1 MFSIAYNEDKKRDNN
16 KDDNTM
22 RITITGKIGS
32 GKSTVAKEI
41 AKKLGYKYY
50 SVGML
55 MGELALKR
63 GISLMEL
70 SKIAEKDTEVDFYL
84 DKRQK
89 QIGRENNLV
98 MDSRLGFHFIPDSFK
113 IFLDVQLDESAKRV
127 FQDRKNR
134 ADEKFSSLQN
144 AKNQVNAREESEKKR
159 YKEYYK
165 IDPYDL
171 KHYDLVVDTTS
182 IPANEVVEKILKE
195 FGKVKE

>member
-1 MFSIAYNEDKKRDNN
+1 MK
-16 KDDNTM
+16 
-22 RITITGKIGS
+22 ITITGKIGS

-41 AKKLGYKYY
+41 AKKLNYKYY

-70 SKIAEKDTEVDFYL
+70 SKIAEKDKEVDFYL

-89 QIGRENNLV
+89 QIGKENNLV

-113 IFLDVQLDESAKRV
+113 IFLDVQLEESARRV

-144 AKNQVNAREESEKKR
+144 AKNQIKAREESEKKR
-159 YKEYYK
+159 YNGYYK
-165 IDPYDL
+165 INPYDL
-171 KHYDLVVDTTS
+171 KHYDLVVDTTEIS
-182 IPANEVVEKILKE
+182 ADEVVEKILKE
-195 FGKVKE
+195 LKEVKKQK

>member
-1 MFSIAYNEDKKRDNN
+1 
-16 KDDNTM
+16 M

-98 MDSRLGFHFIPDSFK
+98 MDSRLGFHFIQDSFK